1 MTEPLE
7 GRIEILQR
15 DGYVETRYLGT
26 YSIELFRKQM
36 EDSARACIDRKVDRL
51 LVDITTLAEYCP
63 TTLERY
69 KIGTLGAS
77 VCRGGL
83 VKVAVIGTGEQV
95 GRDQFAS
102 TVARNKG
109 LSVSVFL
116 KRDEAIAWLR
126 LPLEQ
131 LL

>member
-1 MTEPLE
+1 MDPLE
-7 GRIEILQR
+7 GLIDILEG
-15 DGYVETRYLGT
+15 DGYLETRYLGV
-26 YSIELFRKQM
+26 YSIELFGKQM
-36 EDSARACIDRKVDRL
+36 EVSARACIDRKLDRL
-51 LVDITTLAEYCP
+51 LVDITTLAEYYP

-69 KIGTLGAS
+69 KIGSLGAS

-83 VKVAVIGTGEQV
+83 AKVAVIGTWEQV

-109 LSVSVFL
+109 LPVSVFL

-126 LPLEQ
+126 LPVEQ